1 MARRARSSR
10 PDWWRSGA
18 PQNEDYSQFPVPM
31 PMTLRRPLNALGA
44 ARDDQEAGRA
54 FERNFRF
61 LDAPIALVQTLT

>member
-1 MARRARSSR
+1 
-10 PDWWRSGA
+10 
-18 PQNEDYSQFPVPM
+18 M
-31 PMTLRRPLNALGA
+31 PMTLRRRLNALGA

>member
-1 MARRARSSR
+1 
-10 PDWWRSGA
+10 
-18 PQNEDYSQFPVPM
+18 M